1 MVSLYT
7 LIRFHYICPVQ
18 AARRKTSSCL
28 TVGKPPCGRSP
39 AVSRTRYYMVLRF
52 AQNTFCAG
60 QGERTLAPHCRQ
72 SAVRFTLA
80 FCSSRCP
87 RQQVPIRAEKCEH
100 IVLCPTHS
108 PRCRWAVPLRLR
120 PLQSLR
126 FGECLIGS
134 LVARTPRVSGSFGH
148 YHCAL
153 HLNPAAKVL
162 APAAMARHS
171 RRLQERI
178 RLALRCS
185 PMLSQACPATPV
197 ADQGTLTAV
206 NRLVL
211 HSHSL

>member
-1 MVSLYT
+1 M
-7 LIRFHYICPVQ
+7 
-18 AARRKTSSCL
+18 RKS
-28 TVGKPPCGRSP
+28 V
-39 AVSRTRYYMVLRF
+39 
-52 AQNTFCAG
+52 CAG
-60 QGERTLAPHCRQ
+60 QGERKLAPHCCQ
-72 SAVRFTLA
+72 SAACFTLT

-162 APAAMARHS
+162 TPAAMARHS

-178 RLALRCS
+178 QLVLRCS
-185 PMLSQACPATPV
+185 PMLSQVCPATPV
-197 ADQGTLTAV
+197 AGLGTLTAV
-206 NRLVL
+206 IRLVL
-211 HSHSL
+211 HSHSLQAQHSHCVRGCPCCELMTYSCAIAHLLPCLHFTAHRHRLITKSHQANLK